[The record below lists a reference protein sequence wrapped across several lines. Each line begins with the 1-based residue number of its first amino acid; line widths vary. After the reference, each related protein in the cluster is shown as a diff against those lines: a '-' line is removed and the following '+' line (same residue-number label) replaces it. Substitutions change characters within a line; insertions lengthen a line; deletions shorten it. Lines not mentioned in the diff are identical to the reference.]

1 MRALDDVVRAGKVL
15 YVGISDAPAWVVSR
29 ANTLAEL
36 KGWSPFT
43 ALQIQYNLADRTP
56 ERDLLP
62 MAKALDLAVT
72 PWGVLGGGVL
82 SGKYKSPKDRPAG
95 ARYTKDEAWAEAVVT
110 ERSVRIAETAGQVA
124 KETGRTAS
132 QVALAWVRQQP
143 FGVIV
148 PILGAKTVAQLQD
161 NLGCLD
167 FTLGSDQLAR
177 LDAASKI
184 DLGFPHDFLVRAR
197 SFIFG
202 KTFPLID
209 NHRS

>member
-1 MRALDDVVRAGKVL
+1 VRAGKVL

-36 KGWSPFT
+36 KGWSPFA

-95 ARYTKDEAWAEAVVT
+95 ARYTKDEAWGEAVVT
-110 ERSVRIAETAGQVA
+110 DRSVRIAETALQVA
-124 KETGRTAS
+124 KEIGRTAS

-143 FGVIV
+143 FGVSV
-148 PILGAKTVAQLQD
+148 PIVGAKTVAQLRE

-167 FTLGSDQLAR
+167 FALGPDQLAK
-177 LDAASKI
+177 LDAASRI
-184 DLGFPHDFLVRAR
+184 DLGFPHDFLIQAR
-197 SFIFG
+197 SYIFG

-209 NHRS
+209 NHRA

>member
-1 MRALDDVVRAGKVL
+1 
-15 YVGISDAPAWVVSR
+15 VSR

-36 KGWSPFT
+36 KDWSPFA
-43 ALQIQYNLADRTP
+43 ALQIQYSLAERSP
-56 ERDLLP
+56 ERDLMP

-72 PWGVLGGGVL
+72 PWGVLAGGVL

-95 ARYTKDEAWAEAVVT
+95 ARYTKDEVWAEAVVT
-110 ERSVRIAETAGQVA
+110 ERSVRISESAALVA
-124 KETGRTAS
+124 KETGRTAP
-132 QVALAWVRQQP
+132 QVALAWARQQP

-148 PILGAKTVAQLQD
+148 PIVGAKTVTQLRD

-167 FTLGSDQLAR
+167 FTLGPDQLAT

-184 DLGFPHDFLVRAR
+184 DLGFPHDFLVQAR
-197 SFIFG
+197 SYIFG